1 MQVQGTITKVF
12 PIEEVNGYKNR
23 KVWLKTN
30 DAKYPQTLEIEM
42 TNKVAESFD
51 NYAKVGDSVLMHL
64 NLRGKQYTTKD
75 GVEKVFNIIQVWKV
89 EQTTG
94 AAPVQ
99 HDNAIPIDAEILD
112 EEDFDF

>member
-51 NYAKVGDSVLMHL
+51 NYAKLGDSVLMHL

-75 GVEKVFNIIQVWKV
+75 GVDKVFNIIQVWKV
-89 EQTTG
+89 EQVALHQANS
-94 AAPVQ
+94 AAT
-99 HDNAIPIDAEILD
+99 PIDVEIMD
-112 EEDFDF
+112 DEDFDF